1 MQTQTEKKM
10 PEFLLFTISIADEQQ
25 KEIAVARM
33 LDADFS
39 TIEETDGGLKVYLS
53 EKEDSESFR
62 KLLSEL
68 ELINYKESV
77 IAETNWNK
85 LWESN
90 FEPVIVND
98 FCAIRADFHTAIT
111 TVQHEIIITPKMS
124 FGTGHHATTYM
135 MIEQMKT
142 IDCKDKN
149 IFDFGTGTGVLAILA
164 EKLGAAVVTATDNDA
179 WSIKNA
185 AENIAGNYCAKINL
199 YNSEKVPSDIL
210 FDIILANINRNIIL
224 ENLDHLYN
232 QLKPGG
238 TLLLSGLLAED
249 EVDITAAATK
259 LNLQKGPVLQ
269 KTGWISI
276 RFFK

>member
-1 MQTQTEKKM
+1 M
-10 PEFLLFTISIADEQQ
+10 PEFLLFTVSITDEQQ
-25 KEIAVARM
+25 KEIAVAHI
-33 LDADFS
+33 LNAGFS
-39 TIEETDGGLKVYLS
+39 TIEETDEGLKVYLG
-53 EKEDSESFR
+53 EKEDSGSFR

-68 ELINYKESV
+68 NFINYKESV

-90 FEPVIVND
+90 FEPVTVAG
-98 FCAIRADFHTAIT
+98 FCAIRADFHAAIKNT
-111 TVQHEIIITPKMS
+111 EYEIIITPKMS

-164 EKLGAAVVTATDNDA
+164 EKLGAFAVTAIDNDT
-179 WSIKNA
+179 WSIENA
-185 AENIAGNYCAKINL
+185 AENIARNNCTKINL
-199 YNSEKVPSDIL
+199 YNSEKIPSGLL

-224 ENLDHLYN
+224 DNLDYLYN

-249 EVDITAAATK
+249 ETDITAAALT
-259 LNLQKGPVLQ
+259 LNLQPGPVLH
-269 KTGWISI
+269 KAGWISI
-276 RFFK
+276 GLFK

>member
-1 MQTQTEKKM
+1 M
-10 PEFLLFTISIADEQQ
+10 PEFLLFAISITDGQQ
-25 KEIAVARM
+25 KEIVVARI
-33 LDADFS
+33 LDAGFS
-39 TIEETDGGLKVYLS
+39 TIEETDEGLKVYLG

-62 KLLSEL
+62 KLLAEL
-68 ELINYKESV
+68 DFVNYKESV

-90 FEPVIVND
+90 FEPVIVNG
-98 FCAIRADFHTAIT
+98 FCAIRAHFHAAIKNT
-111 TVQHEIIITPKMS
+111 FHEIVITPKMS

-142 IDCKDKN
+142 IDCKDKTV
-149 IFDFGTGTGVLAILA
+149 FDFGTGTGVLAILA
-164 EKLGAAVVTATDNDA
+164 EKLGATAVTAIDNDA
-179 WSIKNA
+179 WSIENA
-185 AENIAGNYCAKINL
+185 TENIARNNCTKINL

-249 EVDITAAATK
+249 EADITAAATK
-259 LNLQKGPVLQ
+259 LNLQKGPVLHR
-269 KTGWISI
+269 TGWISI